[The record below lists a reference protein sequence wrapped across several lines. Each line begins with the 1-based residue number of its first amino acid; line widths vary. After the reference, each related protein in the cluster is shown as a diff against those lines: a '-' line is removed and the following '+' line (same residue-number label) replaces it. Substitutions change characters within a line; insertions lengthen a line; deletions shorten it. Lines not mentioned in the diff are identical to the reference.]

1 MEERTG
7 PEMMMFSKAGAAKRR
22 QGTAAVARRAKR
34 SGQHPSG
41 SPATDLLRR
50 TALVLLLFL
59 GAAGLLAGTVYGLN
73 RWAKCCTLFVIS
85 KVKVEGADRLD
96 PAHIKKLSGIKEGDN
111 IFSFDAERIAHMLK
125 EQEPWI
131 READIGRKLP
141 DTVVIEIKER
151 KPAALVRIGGTVWIM
166 DSSGHP
172 FKVATKDD
180 DFTAP
185 IITGAERKIVSEGHD
200 DSQSH
205 TNDKEATKEP
215 PGGPERIGL
224 DPEKLRDAL
233 TIVRLSRKGAR
244 ALGFYN
250 ISQID
255 FPGDDAVV
263 IYTADKAVPFYL
275 DRDQLK
281 SQFYR
286 AEKILYQLYTSGE
299 YAKVASVTVGYGED
313 TALAVLKKTGARK

>member
-1 MEERTG
+1 
-7 PEMMMFSKAGAAKRR
+7 MMFSKTGAAKRR
-22 QGTAAVARRAKR
+22 QGTSAMGRRAKR

-41 SPATDLLRR
+41 SAARDLFRR

-85 KVKVEGADRLD
+85 KVEVEGTSRLD
-96 PAHIKKLSGIKEGDN
+96 PSQIKKLSGIKEGDN
-111 IFSFDAERIAHMLK
+111 IFSFDAEKIARRLM

-131 READIGRKLP
+131 KEAEIGRKLP
-141 DTVVIEIKER
+141 DTVVIGIKER
-151 KPAALVRIGGTVWIM
+151 RPAALVRIGGAVWIV

-172 FKVATKDD
+172 FKVATKED

-185 IITGAERKIVSEGHD
+185 IITGTERKIAPEGHD
-200 DSQSH
+200 NGQGQA
-205 TNDKEATKEP
+205 NDKSAGKT

-224 DPEKLRDAL
+224 DTEKLRDAL

-275 DRDQLK
+275 DREQLK